1 MKADL
6 HLHTTASDGRLSP
19 QEIVRK
25 ASQLGLD
32 VIAITDHDSV
42 EGIPPALEAAKS
54 FPQLLV
60 IPGVEINTDMPRG
73 EAHILGY
80 FIDYRD
86 PELNHSLKELR
97 NSRYERGRKMIA
109 KLADIGIEIDWER
122 VLELATGGTI
132 GRPHIAQAMV
142 ERGYISSLHE
152 AFAKYIGRNG
162 PAYVERKKL
171 TPVDAVKL
179 ILNAGGL
186 PFLAHPA
193 DIEYLEAFVNQLKK
207 AGMAGLEVYYAK
219 YSPSKIAR
227 LQALAKKY
235 DLLASGGSDYHGL
248 DNTIGT
254 NIGSVNLPPKSVQ
267 QFISL
272 AERRGM
278 VIHDAGC

>member
-6 HLHTTASDGRLSP
+6 HLHTTASDGRLRP

-60 IPGVEINTDMPRG
+60 IPGVEINTDVPQG

-80 FIDYRD
+80 FLDYHD
-86 PELNHSLKELR
+86 PELDHSLKELR
-97 NSRYERGRKMIA
+97 NSRYERGRKMTA
-109 KLADIGIEIDWER
+109 KLADMGIEIDWER

-142 ERGYISSLHE
+142 ERGYSSSLPE
-152 AFAKYIGRNG
+152 AFTKYIGRNG

-171 TPVDAVKL
+171 TPLDAVEL
-179 ILNAGGL
+179 IFNAGGL

-193 DIEYLEAFVNQLKK
+193 EIKHLEAFVPQLKK
-207 AGMAGLEVYYAK
+207 AGMAGLEVYYAN

-227 LQALAKKY
+227 LQALANKY
-235 DLLASGGSDYHGL
+235 DLISSGGSDYHGL
-248 DNTIGT
+248 DNTIGA
-254 NIGSVNLPPKSVQ
+254 NIGSADLPPELVR

-272 AERRGM
+272 AEQRRMG
-278 VIHDAGC
+278 IP

>member
-80 FIDYRD
+80 FIDYHD

-162 PAYVERKKL
+162 PAYIERKKL
-171 TPVDAVKL
+171 TPLDAVEL

-193 DIEYLEAFVNQLKK
+193 DIEYLEAFVSQLKE

-219 YSPSKIAR
+219 YSPSKIGR

-235 DLLASGGSDYHGL
+235 DLIASGGSDYHGL
-248 DNTIGT
+248 DNTIGA
-254 NIGSVNLPPKSVQ
+254 NIGSVDLPPNLVE

-272 AERRGM
+272 AERRRM
-278 VIHDAGC
+278 VIP

>member
-109 KLADIGIEIDWER
+109 KLADIGIDIDWER

-171 TPVDAVKL
+171 TPLDAVEL

-193 DIEYLEAFVNQLKK
+193 DIEYLEAFVSQLKE
-207 AGMAGLEVYYAK
+207 AGMAGLEVYYAH

-227 LQALAKKY
+227 LQALAKEY
-235 DLLASGGSDYHGL
+235 DLIASGGSDYHGL

-254 NIGSVNLPPKSVQ
+254 DIGSVDLPPNLVE

-272 AERRGM
+272 AERRRI
-278 VIHDAGC
+278 VIP

>member
-19 QEIVRK
+19 QEIVLK

-60 IPGVEINTDMPRG
+60 IPGVEINTYVPQG
-73 EAHILGY
+73 EVHILGY
-80 FIDYRD
+80 FIDYHD
-86 PELNHSLKELR
+86 PELKHTLEELR
-97 NSRYERGRKMIA
+97 NSRYERGHKMVA
-109 KLADIGIEIDWER
+109 KLADIGIDIDWKR
-122 VLELATGGTI
+122 VLELAAGGTI
-132 GRPHIAQAMV
+132 GRPHIAQAIL
-142 ERGYISSLHE
+142 ERGYSSSLQE
-152 AFAKYIGRNG
+152 AFNKYIGRNG
-162 PAYVERKKL
+162 PAYVERKRL
-171 TPVDAVKL
+171 TPLDAVEL
-179 ILNAGGL
+179 ILNIGGL

-193 DIEYLEAFVNQLKK
+193 HIEYLDAFVPQLKK
-207 AGMAGLEVYYAK
+207 AGMAGLEVYYAN

-235 DLLASGGSDYHGL
+235 DLIASGGSDYHGL

-254 NIGSVNLPPKSVQ
+254 NIGSVDLPPELVG

-272 AERRGM
+272 AEQRRLG
-278 VIHDAGC
+278 IP

>member
-6 HLHTTASDGRLSP
+6 HLHTTASDGRLRP
-19 QEIVRK
+19 EEIVRK

-32 VIAITDHDSV
+32 VIAITDHDTV
-42 EGIPPALEAAKS
+42 EGIPPALESAKS

-60 IPGVEINTDMPRG
+60 IPGVEINTDVLQG
-73 EAHILGY
+73 EVHILGY
-80 FIDYRD
+80 FIDYHD
-86 PELNHSLKELR
+86 PELDHSLKELR
-97 NSRYERGRKMIA
+97 NSRYERGRKMVA
-109 KLADIGIEIDWER
+109 KLADLGIEIDWER

-142 ERGYISSLHE
+142 EGGYSSSLQE
-152 AFAKYIGRNG
+152 AFTKYIGRNG

-171 TPVDAVKL
+171 TPLDAVEL
-179 ILNAGGL
+179 IFNAGGL

-193 DIEYLEAFVNQLKK
+193 EIKNLEAFVPQLKE
-207 AGMAGLEVYYAK
+207 AGMVGLEIYYAN

-235 DLLASGGSDYHGL
+235 DLIASGGSDYHGW
-248 DNTIGT
+248 DNTIGA
-254 NIGSVNLPPKSVQ
+254 NIGSVDMPPELVR

-272 AERRGM
+272 AEQRRM
-278 VIHDAGC
+278 RIP

>member
-6 HLHTTASDGRLSP
+6 HLHTTASDGKLRP
-19 QEIVRK
+19 EEIVRK

-60 IPGVEINTDMPRG
+60 IPGVEINTDMPQG
-73 EAHILGY
+73 EVHILGY
-80 FIDYRD
+80 FIDYQD
-86 PELNHSLKELR
+86 PELNHSLEEMR

-109 KLADIGIEIDWER
+109 KLADMGMDIDWER
-122 VLELATGGTI
+122 VLELASGGTI

-142 ERGYISSLHE
+142 ERGYSSSLQE

-162 PAYVERKKL
+162 SAYIERKKL
-171 TPVDAVKL
+171 TPLDAVEL

-193 DIEYLEAFVNQLKK
+193 DIAHLEALVPRLKK
-207 AGMAGLEVYYAK
+207 AGMAGLEVYYAN

-227 LQALAKKY
+227 LQALARRY
-235 DLLASGGSDYHGL
+235 NLITSGGSDYHGL
-248 DNTIGT
+248 DNTIGA
-254 NIGSVNLPPKSVQ
+254 NIGSVDLPPKSVE

-272 AERRGM
+272 AERRRT
-278 VIHDAGC
+278 VIP

>member
-60 IPGVEINTDMPRG
+60 IPGVEINTDMPQG
-73 EAHILGY
+73 EVHILGY
-80 FIDYRD
+80 FIDYHD
-86 PELNHSLKELR
+86 PQLNHSLEELR

-109 KLADIGIEIDWER
+109 KLADMGMDIEWER
-122 VLELATGGTI
+122 VLELASGGTI

-142 ERGYISSLHE
+142 ERGYSSSLQE

-162 PAYVERKKL
+162 SAYIERKKL
-171 TPVDAVKL
+171 TPLDAVKL

-193 DIEYLEAFVNQLKK
+193 DIAHLEALVPRLKE
-207 AGMAGLEVYYAK
+207 AGMAGLEVYYAN
-219 YSPSKIAR
+219 YSPRKIAR
-227 LQALAKKY
+227 LQALAKRY
-235 DLLASGGSDYHGL
+235 NLIASGGSDYHGL
-248 DNTIGT
+248 DNTIGAD
-254 NIGSVNLPPKSVQ
+254 IGSVHLPPKSVE

-272 AERRGM
+272 AERRRT
-278 VIHDAGC
+278 VIP

>member
-6 HLHTTASDGRLSP
+6 HLHTTASDGRLRP
-19 QEIVRK
+19 EEIVRK
-25 ASQLGLD
+25 ASQLELD
-32 VIAITDHDSV
+32 VIAITDHDTV
-42 EGIPPALEAAKS
+42 EGIPPALESAKS

-60 IPGVEINTDMPRG
+60 IPGVEINTDVLQG
-73 EAHILGY
+73 EVHILGY
-80 FIDYRD
+80 FIDYHD
-86 PELNHSLKELR
+86 PELDHSLKELR

-109 KLADIGIEIDWER
+109 KLADMGIEIDWER

-142 ERGYISSLHE
+142 EGGYSSSLQE
-152 AFAKYIGRNG
+152 AFTKYIGRNG

-171 TPVDAVKL
+171 TPLDAVEL
-179 ILNAGGL
+179 IFNAGGL

-193 DIEYLEAFVNQLKK
+193 EIKNLEAFVPQLKE
-207 AGMAGLEVYYAK
+207 AGMVGLEIYYAN

-235 DLLASGGSDYHGL
+235 DLIASGGSDYHGW
-248 DNTIGT
+248 DNTIGA
-254 NIGSVNLPPKSVQ
+254 NIGSVDMPPELVR

-272 AERRGM
+272 AEQRRM
-278 VIHDAGC
+278 RIP